1 MWWIFYAC
9 VKGIWVKIF
18 YVELFVIMMRTE
30 QTFKVQREL
39 LLKLFVYILLSMSVG

>member
-1 MWWIFYAC
+1 MWWIFYAW

-18 YVELFVIMMRTE
+18 YVELFVIMMGTE